1 MFSLGSEI
9 CIHNIYI
16 IITYT
21 LWCLNGYLNVC
32 MHTHILYIYIYM
44 VKITSTRPPER
55 ATKDVAEPDRS
66 SNVFPGLQFSGA
78 V

>member
-21 LWCLNGYLNVC
+21 LVFEWLFKC
-32 MHTHILYIYIYM
+32 MYAHTHIYILYIYIYIYCQNN
-44 VKITSTRPPER
+44 KHK
-55 ATKDVAEPDRS
+55 AT
-66 SNVFPGLQFSGA
+66 
-78 V
+78 

>member
-1 MFSLGSEI
+1 MHTLYI
-9 CIHNIYI
+9 YNYNIY
-16 IITYT
+16 T
-21 LWCLNGYLNVC
+21 LVFEWLFKC
-32 MHTHILYIYIYM
+32 MYAHTHIIHIYM

-55 ATKDVAEPDRS
+55 ATKDVAEPDSS

>member
-1 MFSLGSEI
+1 MYV
-9 CIHNIYI
+9 CTH
-16 IITYT
+16 TYYT
-21 LWCLNGYLNVC
+21 
-32 MHTHILYIYIYM
+32 YIYM

-55 ATKDVAEPDRS
+55 ATKDVAEPDSS